1 MLEKSGK
8 TAINVRN
15 YSSLFV
21 EIFETL
27 KNPKPSFISD
37 IFQLRLTKRPPR
49 DQCKLTSEIP
59 KTNQLKFRTKNIRV
73 FGPKIWNSLPHQL
86 KSTEN
91 LITFKRIIKRRME
104 SNVNVN
110 AQFAQITFSTCRIF
124 VTITSSSIT
133 VFTIS

>member
-1 MLEKSGK
+1 MLEKSGE

-37 IFQLRLTKRPPR
+37 IFQLRLTKRAPR
-49 DQCKLTSEIP
+49 DQYKLTSEIP
-59 KTNQLKFRTKNIRV
+59 KTNQLKFGTKNIRV
-73 FGPKIWNSLPHQL
+73 FGPKIWNSLPHQI

-91 LITFKRIIKRRME
+91 LITFKRIVRRME
-104 SNVNVN
+104 SNV

-124 VTITSSSIT
+124 ITITSSSIT